1 MFRVDRN
8 HRGFPLPGQ
17 RHHAGAA
24 HHERLL
30 VGQRELLARLD
41 GRHRGSESGVAHQ
54 GVHHHVRA
62 ASGRDLRH
70 GLLSGIY
77 FGVGSRECVA
87 QLRVVLFVGD
97 HRRVGVEFPG
107 LSGQSFPVAVGRE
120 DADLEAAGVFAGDV
134 ERLHAD

>member
-1 MFRVDRN
+1 LFTSVD
-8 HRGFPLPGQ
+8 
-17 RHHAGAA
+17 
-24 HHERLL
+24 
-30 VGQRELLARLD
+30 
-41 GRHRGSESGVAHQ
+41 ESIVIFA
-54 GVHHHVRA
+54 HVRA